1 VTKKPGNYN
10 AAQSV
15 QLECGD
21 VLWFRVALPQTGEK
35 VWCRKCDEYVTVGQP
50 SHVTV
55 LGFFPDYMWTC
66 TKEGREFL
74 GRCVHDN
81 ECGFMHAHRDWTT
94 VKKRMEK
101 HHLHVHAGSALI
113 FTTVER
119 PMTYDHTDATPP
131 F

>member
-1 VTKKPGNYN
+1 MTKRAGDYN
-10 AAQSV
+10 QAKSV

-21 VLWFRVALPQTGEK
+21 VLWFRVAPPQTGEK

-66 TKEGREFL
+66 TKADGGFIGL
-74 GRCVHDN
+74 CVHDD
-81 ECGFMHAHRDWTT
+81 ECKHLRMNRDWTT
-94 VKKRMEK
+94 LKKQMEK
-101 HHLHVHAGSALI
+101 HHLHVHAGSALV
-113 FTTVER
+113 FQTVER
-119 PMTYDHTDATPP
+119 PMTYDTNATPP